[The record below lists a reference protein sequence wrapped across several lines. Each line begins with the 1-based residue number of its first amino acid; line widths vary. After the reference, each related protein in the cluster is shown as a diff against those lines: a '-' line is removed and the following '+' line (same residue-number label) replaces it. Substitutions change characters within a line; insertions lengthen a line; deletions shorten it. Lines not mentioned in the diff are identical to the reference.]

1 MIAFCHL
8 KDSNTKVGSLQ
19 LLCGGFAGSTAA
31 LCTTPFDVV
40 KTRVQLQ
47 ALSPISKYDGVLH
60 ALKEIFR
67 QEGFRGLYRCDIY
80 HKHTMLLNLSYY
92 SSLPEKILLKYA
104 NYQATCF
111 LTGV

>member
-1 MIAFCHL
+1 MVLLVRTEARLVRTSNYIVPSCIVCQCWREREGGSCIVHRSRMIAFCHL

-47 ALSPISKYDGVLH
+47 V
-60 ALKEIFR
+60 
-67 QEGFRGLYRCDIY
+67 
-80 HKHTMLLNLSYY
+80 M
-92 SSLPEKILLKYA
+92 
-104 NYQATCF
+104 
-111 LTGV
+111 